1 MKQFQ
6 LEPKNF
12 LLLIVDDTEA
22 NIRLLSHV
30 LRGDGFNIIAAFNGE
45 DCLELA
51 RERKPD
57 LILLDVMMPDV
68 SGFDVCKQ
76 INLDPE
82 LKDIPVIFLSAL
94 TEIKD
99 KVEGFEVGG
108 VDYITKPFQKDE
120 VLARIKTHLSLSQ
133 LQKERD
139 ERIEILKKREQE
151 LRDLNVKKDDLVRMV
166 SHDIRNPITGIIGL
180 SKLMRVQQGIS
191 EEDRISMLKVMEE
204 SGNKLLDLVKKVL
217 DNDAKSKKLDE
228 FIFINTDV
236 VQLIEK
242 VISINSPKAIL
253 KDIQLSFH
261 SELLMNEFLLDPI
274 KMEIAINNLVS
285 NALKFTSS
293 NGIVLVSMSNTDED
307 LIIKVIDNGIG
318 IPDSM
323 QKQILLPGGNEL
335 HSQAGTDGELGSGLG
350 LHVVKNYVE
359 AHNGD
364 ILVESSENVGT
375 TFTVRIPIKEKD

>member
-30 LRGDGFNIIAAFNGE
+30 LRGDGFSIIAAFNGE
-45 DCLELA
+45 DCLQLA

-293 NGIVLVSMSNTDED
+293 NGIVLVSMSNTDEN
-307 LIIKVIDNGIG
+307 LTIKVIDNGIG

-323 QKQILLPGGNEL
+323 QKQLLLPGGNEL

-375 TFTVRIPIKEKD
+375 TFTVRIPINEKD